1 MGHIHSEE
9 FRREA
14 VRIAQTS
21 GLTPQTDCIRFRHW
35 LFDIE
40 QLGSVDEAR

>member
-1 MGHIHSEE
+1 MGHRHSEE

-14 VRIAQTS
+14 VRIAQPS
-21 GLTPQTDCIRFRHW
+21 GLTRKTDCIRFGHW